1 MKNNPSKESFDI
13 ARVGG
18 IDVITLTQDACTAT
32 MGGDGNIA
40 EYFNRPMHIHDWQI
54 MDSGYYG

>member
-1 MKNNPSKESFDI
+1 
-13 ARVGG
+13 
-18 IDVITLTQDACTAT
+18 
-32 MGGDGNIA
+32 GGDGSIA

>member
-1 MKNNPSKESFDI
+1 MKNRSTKESFEITCIGD
-13 ARVGG
+13 V
-18 IDVITLTQDACTAT
+18 DVITLMQDASRAT
-32 MGGDGNIA
+32 MGGDGSIA